1 MRSKRISRISSP
13 PVAAGPALWRAL
25 ARRRLAGRKPQ
36 APEQDPRSRAHRRCS
51 QAVDW
56 RRACRRRQSASPG
69 GYGFMLL
76 DFRALR
82 RASQSTSGSPHRS
95 PKCRRR
101 ARSRRDMTPM
111 TPSRRTSSA
120 PSRLDFLTRQCRNRT
135 ALRLPNRRIDRQSA
149 QAVLLFQGDEIRGP
163 RRPVGLDQA
172 EYPSARTVP
181 TAAMPAAFDRKR
193 RRDATST

>member
-101 ARSRRDMTPM
+101 ARSRRDDAHDTKPANVVGAV
-111 TPSRRTSSA
+111 S
-120 PSRLDFLTRQCRNRT
+120 TRFSN
-135 ALRLPNRRIDRQSA
+135 
-149 QAVLLFQGDEIRGP
+149 
-163 RRPVGLDQA
+163 
-172 EYPSARTVP
+172 
-181 TAAMPAAFDRKR
+181 AAMSESHGSAVTQSEDRSPISSSGSALSR
-193 RRDATST
+193 RRDTRPAPSGGPRSGRIPQRQDGANGGDASGIR

>member
-13 PVAAGPALWRAL
+13 PVAVGPALWRAL

-120 PSRLDFLTRQCRNRT
+120 PSRLDFPVRQCRHRT

-149 QAVLLFQGDEIRGP
+149 QAG
-163 RRPVGLDQA
+163 
-172 EYPSARTVP
+172 SALS
-181 TAAMPAAFDRKR
+181 R
-193 RRDATST
+193 RRDTRPAPSGGPRSGRIPQRQDGANGGDASGIR